1 LIRKREKGK
10 QRLVR
15 TALHIVVV
23 ALRTQLVEV
32 GKGGE
37 ACGLELGQ
45 RDFFVL
51 VLVDGIENG
60 LDN

>member
-1 LIRKREKGK
+1 MKVK

-23 ALRTQLVEV
+23 ALRTKLIKV
-32 GKGGE
+32 GKCSE
-37 ACGLELGQ
+37 ACSLELRQG
-45 RDFFVL
+45 DFSVL

-60 LDN
+60 IDN

>member
-1 LIRKREKGK
+1 MEKVK

-23 ALRTQLVEV
+23 ALRTKLIKV
-32 GKGGE
+32 GKCSE
-37 ACGLELGQ
+37 ACSLELRQG
-45 RDFFVL
+45 DFPVL

-60 LDN
+60 IDN